1 MKISI
6 SNSKGK
12 SAKNKNEGATVS
24 PQLQL
29 TIFVIVLTLIFFPL
43 FFYLYKMPYSAT
55 PLYYNFASRV
65 LEGSLPY
72 RDFSVEYPPF
82 ALLFFILP
90 RFFTS
95 YYWTYAV
102 YYRIEVFIFILVG
115 LLVIYKIAQR
125 MGKAPWKMLLFYTL
139 AILAIGPIIAEQYD
153 IFPAVMTL
161 LALYCFWLGKHKT
174 SWILIALGALTK
186 IYPIFIGP
194 IFLIYYIRNQ
204 QYRRIWSAIVALGV
218 TILAVVLPFLIISFD
233 SLWFLISYHGQRGI
247 QLESLYSS
255 FLLVADKLG
264 FTAVGISLD
273 FGSWNLASPLADALA
288 KVSIYIMGFFLLLAY
303 WFIYNQMKAGK
314 SQFIRIGA
322 FALLITAVT
331 LVFDKVLSPQYL
343 IWLIPFIPLVFGPF
357 SITILV
363 IFMAI
368 GFLTYIIFPLNY
380 LALITVRTDQV
391 VILLLRNILLILLA
405 AMAVVSLRRM
415 KPSD

>member
-1 MKISI
+1 
-6 SNSKGK
+6 
-12 SAKNKNEGATVS
+12 
-24 PQLQL
+24 
-29 TIFVIVLTLIFFPL
+29 
-43 FFYLYKMPYSAT
+43 MPYSAT
-55 PLYYNFASRV
+55 PLYYDFASRV
-65 LEGSLPY
+65 LEGGLPY
-72 RDFSVEYPPF
+72 RDFSLEYPPF

-95 YYWTYAV
+95 NYWTYAV
-102 YYRIEVFIFILVG
+102 YYRIEVFIFMVVG

-125 MGKAPWKMLLFYTL
+125 MGKAPWKMLLIYTL
-139 AILAIGPIIAEQYD
+139 AVVAIGPIIAEQYD

-204 QYRRIWSAIVALGV
+204 QYRRIWSTISTLGA
-218 TILAVVLPFLIISFD
+218 TILAVVLPFLIVSFE
-233 SLWFLISYHGQRGI
+233 SLWSLISYHGQRGI

-264 FTAVGISLD
+264 FTAIGISLD
-273 FGSWNLASPLADALA
+273 FGSWNLTSPLADALA

-314 SQFIRIGA
+314 SQFTRMGA
-322 FALLITAVT
+322 YALLITAVT

-357 SITILV
+357 SNTILI